1 MMGHKARWGLL
12 CAAFVVAAAGAPGS
26 VWAALSPSENAAS
39 VGLAAELSR
48 LDEIR
53 ERLVRHRALQ
63 RELHQRVESLAAEI
77 VALEARRDHN
87 WATLRS
93 ESDEAQALARRL
105 DHLVPRVLARRAAV
119 QKRRAQAARLLADLA
134 STGRQVQIDP
144 TLRARMLALSPLML
158 RRLQSAETGLDLLE
172 RQPDRLIARQEKIE
186 RRVPLLMA
194 EAQRLQRRREQTW
207 RQRQIVSARLAEV
220 TAEVQQLRSTQQVV
234 AQTHEVAHSARAGPN
249 ADQPALPVVATRPA
263 AVSVLDAAVKG
274 LLAERPRLAFAVH
287 AVQPAS
293 SQLVA
298 VAPKSV
304 ALTPPDATGYAGL
317 PAAPSPAKPLD
328 TMLEGALGSAAPSRH
343 AEVEG
348 LTPLDLAFL
357 QPGPLADVG
366 SQVAPARLQR
376 PPTPIMPIPGD
387 LASPFRDRGG
397 DDLKPGI
404 SIVAAPGQAVAAP
417 EGGRVV
423 FAGSFK
429 SYGLLLI
436 IEHQREYHTLL
447 WGFSRLDVA
456 MGDPVWSG
464 QIVGVMAADPERPA
478 ELHVEL
484 RRNGR
489 PVNPLPWVA
498 ASSNKVRG

>member
-1 MMGHKARWGLL
+1 MMGRKARRGLL

-26 VWAALSPSENAAS
+26 VWAALSPSENGAS
-39 VGLAAELSR
+39 VGLEAELSR

-53 ERLVRHRALQ
+53 ERLVRHRALR
-63 RELHQRVESLAAEI
+63 RELDQRVESLAAEI

-105 DHLVPRVLARRAAV
+105 DHLVPRLLARRAAV

-158 RRLQSAETGLDLLE
+158 RRLQSAETVLDLLE
-172 RQPDRLIARQEKIE
+172 RQPDRLIARQEEIE

-220 TAEVQQLRSTQQVV
+220 TAEVQQLSTRQQVV
-234 AQTHEVAHSARAGPN
+234 AQTHEVAHTVRAGPN
-249 ADQPALPVVATRPA
+249 ADQPALPVVASRPA

-274 LLAERPRLAFAVH
+274 MLAERPWLAFAVH

-317 PAAPSPAKPLD
+317 PAVPSPAKPLN
-328 TMLEGALGSAAPSRH
+328 TMLEGALGTAAPRLH

-357 QPGPLADVG
+357 QPGPLADG
-366 SQVAPARLQR
+366 SQVAPTRLQR
-376 PPTPIMPIPGD
+376 PQAPIMPIPGD
-387 LASPFRDRGG
+387 LAGPFSDRGG

-417 EGGRVV
+417 EGGRVA

-447 WGFSRLDVA
+447 WGFSRLDVVI
-456 MGDPVWSG
+456 GDPVWSG

>member
-1 MMGHKARWGLL
+1 M
-12 CAAFVVAAAGAPGS
+12 
-26 VWAALSPSENAAS
+26 
-39 VGLAAELSR
+39 
-48 LDEIR
+48 
-53 ERLVRHRALQ
+53 
-63 RELHQRVESLAAEI
+63 
-77 VALEARRDHN
+77 
-87 WATLRS
+87 
-93 ESDEAQALARRL
+93 
-105 DHLVPRVLARRAAV
+105 
-119 QKRRAQAARLLADLA
+119 
-134 STGRQVQIDP
+134 
-144 TLRARMLALSPLML
+144 
-158 RRLQSAETGLDLLE
+158 
-172 RQPDRLIARQEKIE
+172 
-186 RRVPLLMA
+186 
-194 EAQRLQRRREQTW
+194 
-207 RQRQIVSARLAEV
+207 
-220 TAEVQQLRSTQQVV
+220 
-234 AQTHEVAHSARAGPN
+234 
-249 ADQPALPVVATRPA
+249 
-263 AVSVLDAAVKG
+263 
-274 LLAERPRLAFAVH
+274 LAERPWLAFAVH

-317 PAAPSPAKPLD
+317 PAVPSPAKPLN
-328 TMLEGALGSAAPSRH
+328 TMLEGALGTAAPRLH

-357 QPGPLADVG
+357 QPGPLADG
-366 SQVAPARLQR
+366 SQVAPTRLQR
-376 PPTPIMPIPGD
+376 PQAPIMPIPGD
-387 LASPFRDRGG
+387 LAGPFSDRGG

-417 EGGRVV
+417 EGGRVA

-447 WGFSRLDVA
+447 WGFSRLDVVI
-456 MGDPVWSG
+456 GDPVWSG